1 MGGRLPA
8 RPPRP
13 SRVRAAAALG
23 LSAVLS
29 TALVATANADATTST
44 ATTTASGSSTSHWL
58 STAPK
63 PANPAHPGQPVAS
76 PNTTKPPAQS
86 DPQAALHQAMV
97 NAAAKAKKAK
107 APVPV
112 DSMTDGY
119 AQTVANADG
128 SFSYTQSVAPVR
140 AKKNNAWVPVD
151 TNLVKAGNGTWQPSA
166 AAVSLSLSNGG
177 KVPLAVLDDNAGHS
191 ETLTWP
197 TALPTPQINGNSALY
212 PEVFP
217 GVDLRVAVDSL
228 GFHDALIV
236 KNAQAAANPALAKL
250 HFGFTTKNL
259 TVSVDASGQLRS
271 TDAKGATVFAGGT
284 PGMWDTAPA
293 PAVSAQTRAQT
304 STPAVPAP
312 NPADG
317 PMPDAQQSPMK
328 ATLASGGIDVAT
340 DTAMLTNPKTHF
352 PVYIDPNAAGQ
363 PLVAHAE
370 IWQGLPTRPGDPT
383 ACCTQGVTRVG
394 WSTSSPGAVRSLFQ
408 FANRIPWQATILQS
422 NFKMTTETGT
432 TTPVKTDV
440 WQLDQFPTDGNGN
453 PTGGLMTWNSATASG
468 GAWTPFDSSVKP
480 IGSFTVPGTGANYAT
495 DVQNTGQVQNV
506 VNNNGPYFTLGVK
519 AATET
524 ATAGGWQTFW
534 WNSPNL
540 ASQSANLSVDYRM
553 PPWITRIW
561 TSPGTIS
568 GNTCDT
574 NQNAPGYITKTVGG
588 LINVNVGV
596 ADLDPLSVPVN
607 VELDDL
613 DGGRTTSYA
622 YQWTPPANAPGG
634 GGEAL
639 TNATFSQAGGGP
651 TSTQPW
657 ALTDGHRYRL
667 WADPVDNNTQYSP
680 VTPVSPQ
687 CYFTVAFTSPDPP
700 GVATSDF
707 PAIGGTPAKMA
718 TAPGSFQITGT
729 TKGVAIAGFQYVID
743 GDSSALQGSNIPNP
757 GPDPTSGAGYV
768 SADSAGHATINL
780 PQGATQMGTNS
791 LLVRAV
797 DVAGNT
803 SPYTSWDFFTPGNPD
818 LKAAYG
824 NVTGDGRAD
833 IVATAPDGSAGGA
846 QHLVVFPSTVD
857 PNTAN
862 ANNATEAAPASAAPD
877 GSTWAN
883 TLFTHR
889 GADRASPTDDLFAYS
904 QKTHQLFYYLNAVV
918 RKSGALPADQFSQ
931 THQILIS
938 RPACTSSPQACAR
951 YTGDW
956 SKVLNIV
963 ALGPVAGGT
972 AGTFGGKTSF
982 LTVEDDGN
990 GGGDLWLFA
999 PGPAAGQLKN
1009 PQLIGTSDL
1018 NRHTTLMPN
1027 GWNWATVNLI
1037 APGSATVGGLPDLWA
1052 RDPATGNLIQFANTA
1067 NAAGA
1072 EDPTS
1077 LGNLDAAVRVGNP
1090 GQFTTNDYPTLISG
1104 GAPAVDGSNG
1114 TVPVGSTAGNSHE
1127 TGPRALWSLGS
1138 NGQLALVP
1146 GPITASSTLSHSLW
1160 RTTADSWAG
1169 NTRLSAVN
1177 DAPVGPTTGPVMLG
1191 VDQNS
1196 GTQMCLDLAGGSTQ
1210 DGTMVRSWGCNG
1222 SPAQV
1227 WNFNT
1232 NGTITSSIDPAKCV
1246 DIVDTPVTS
1255 NGTMNQTPVQ
1265 LWTCNGGVN
1274 QQWTLRTS
1282 SSAATAN
1289 LQGWLNLYNPNSGR
1303 CMDNPYD
1310 NTGWQQLWIFNC
1322 LDNQAQQWL
1331 TPAPAGTPQKVEAED
1346 LWLENA
1352 SPTPTVQ
1359 TNCCGVNWSNGS
1371 QVWFQATG
1379 ANQSFTLDW
1388 DVSESGTYVV
1398 SPTMTRAANY
1408 GITQLAI
1415 DGGPAL
1421 PNQLDGYQASGV
1433 TAAPFAFGKATLS
1446 AGPHKFTFTVTG
1458 TDPAS
1463 TGARYMA
1470 GVDTLNLTPVVGVG
1484 PTATMALTTTSGTSP
1499 LTVTADASASSGG
1512 GAAVASYA
1520 FDFGDGSGATTGT
1533 ATTATHTYTAGGTY
1547 LASVTL
1553 TDSSGNTAVTRTT
1566 VIVTS
1571 VPTSLSS
1578 SDGTTSAPC
1587 ATNATSAPAMASLTP
1602 VLSTNVATSQT
1613 AQFELRDVTDPSI
1626 APPIAIGG
1634 TGSAGS
1640 SGPVS
1645 TVTAPTLVNGHEYA
1659 FAARAGAG
1667 AGGSGVISPVSP
1679 TCYFWAL
1686 TSGTQATATG
1696 AAGLPF
1702 DNTLYPAAS
1711 AQTWAGPLTTLKWAS
1726 GNLAL
1731 YRNSDNALL
1740 WGATTPGAN
1749 NVLALQNDGNMV
1761 IYSSQPTVSSAGS
1774 LSGTPVWNT
1783 DTSGQG
1789 ATSALLATDGSFTVR
1804 KGTTVLWT
1812 APTASHAWSLSD
1824 GQGLTAADKGF
1835 VGGSPAKL
1843 DDTGASWQGGGY
1855 VSFAGTNRIATV
1867 GPVVD
1872 TTKSFTVSAWVNL
1885 AATGTATQTMLV
1897 QQGTTNSA
1905 FYLEYNGSN
1914 WQFAMPTTDTSSPAW
1929 TRITSTNAAAAGTWT
1944 HLIAT
1949 YDSTSGRMA
1958 LYVNGAPNS
1967 TGTIADSIAGSGLF
1981 AMGRGFIGGVVNNRF
1996 KGSMADVRAF
2006 QQTVSDSQATSI
2018 YQNSSFAK
2026 PAVPGIAG
2034 SLISGNSPAGDQICL
2049 DDLNG
2054 SLANTTTVIDVYGC
2068 NGTWPQAWQF
2078 AADGTVRLMGANPAA
2093 PPNKCLDTGGVNTQ
2107 GSKVTLFD
2115 CQAGNGNQQWKAVPS
2130 SSTPGQFSLQ
2140 NPSSGLCLDN
2150 SGGATGN
2157 TNPFQLYGCLDN
2169 ANQHFTLPTAAGQDQ
2184 KAEAESL
2191 WGSAAGGTM
2200 QTQTGGEYSNGA
2212 QQFLGSTATG
2222 ASMTLN
2228 MYVANPGRYAVTPL
2242 MTMAADYGTVAVSV
2256 DGAAALPLTFD
2267 GFGSGI
2273 TTKQFDFGGAVNLT
2287 AGMHSF
2293 TFTVTGTNAASTGN
2307 RYNLGVDTLLL
2318 QPTAR

>member
-1 MGGRLPA
+1 VGGRLPA
-8 RPPRP
+8 RPSRP
-13 SRVRAAAALG
+13 SRVRVATALG

-29 TALVATANADATTST
+29 TALVATANAAATTP
-44 ATTTASGSSTSHWL
+44 AAAKTASGSSAGQWL
-58 STAPK
+58 STSPK

-76 PNTTKPPAQS
+76 PDTAKPPAQS

-97 NAAAKAKKAK
+97 NAVAKAKKVN

-112 DSMTDGY
+112 DTMTDGY
-119 AQTVANADG
+119 SQTVANADG
-128 SFSYTQSVAPVR
+128 SFSYSQSVAPVR
-140 AKKNNAWVPVD
+140 AKKNNTWVPVD
-151 TNLVKAGNGTWQPSA
+151 TNLVKASDGTWQPNA

-197 TALPTPQINGNSALY
+197 TSLPTPQINGNSALY

-228 GFHDALIV
+228 GFHEVLIV
-236 KNAQAAANPALAKL
+236 KSAQAAANAALAKL
-250 HFGFTTKNL
+250 HFGLTTKNL
-259 TVSVDASGQLRS
+259 TVSVDAGGQLRS

-284 PGMWDTAPA
+284 PGMWDTAP
-293 PAVSAQTRAQT
+293 
-304 STPAVPAP
+304 TPAVTAQARAEANAQAAPAP

-317 PMPDAQQSPMK
+317 PFPDAQQSPMK

-340 DTAMLTNPKTHF
+340 NTAMLASPKTHY
-352 PVYIDPNAAGQ
+352 PVYIDPDNAVQA
-363 PLVAHAE
+363 LIAHAE

-383 ACCTQGVTRVG
+383 ACCNENVTRVG
-394 WSTSSPGAVRSLFQ
+394 WSTDSPGAVRALFQ
-408 FANRIPWQATILQS
+408 FTNKIPWMATIGES
-422 NFKMTTETGT
+422 DFKLTTETGT
-432 TTPVKTDV
+432 TKPVNTEV
-440 WQLDQFPTDGNGN
+440 WQLDQFPTDSNGH
-453 PTGGLMTWNSATASG
+453 PTGSLMNWNSATGSG
-468 GAWTPFDSSVKP
+468 GAWTPFDTNVHS
-480 IGSFTVPGTGANYAT
+480 IGNFTMGGTGAAYTAT
-495 DVQNTGQVQNV
+495 VKNTAQVQTI
-506 VNNNGPYFTLGVK
+506 VNNNGPYVTLGVK

-524 ATAGGWQTFW
+524 TAAGGWQTFW

-540 ASQSANLSVDYRM
+540 ASQNATLSISYRL
-553 PPWITRIW
+553 PPWITRLW

-568 GNTCDT
+568 GTTCDT
-574 NQNAPGYITKTVGG
+574 NQTTPGYITKTVGG
-588 LINVNVGV
+588 KINVNVGV
-596 ADLDPLSVPVN
+596 ADLDPLSVPVD

-639 TNATFSQAGGGP
+639 TNATFSQAGDGP
-651 TSTQPW
+651 TGTQSW
-657 ALTDGHRYRL
+657 ALTDGHRYEL
-667 WADPVDNNTQYSP
+667 FASPNDNNTQYSP
-680 VTPVSPQ
+680 VTPVGPK

-700 GVATSDF
+700 GVASTDF
-707 PAIGGTPAKMA
+707 PAIGGTPAKLA
-718 TAPGSFQITGT
+718 TAPGAFQITGT
-729 TKGVAIAGFQYVID
+729 TKGVAIAGFQYVIN
-743 GDSSALQGSNIPNP
+743 GDPSAVQAANLPNP
-757 GPDPTSGAGYV
+757 GPDTTSGAGYV
-768 SADSAGHATINL
+768 SADSSGRAAINL

-791 LLVRAV
+791 LLVRAI

-803 SPYTSWDFFTPGNPD
+803 SPFTSWDFFTPGNPD

-824 NVTGDGRAD
+824 NVTGDGMAD
-833 IVATAPDGSAGGA
+833 IVATAPDGSVGGA

-857 PNTAN
+857 PNPAN

-877 GSTWAN
+877 GSSWAN

-931 THQILIS
+931 THQVLIS
-938 RPACTSSPQACAR
+938 RPACTSSPQACSH
-951 YTGDW
+951 YPSDW

-963 ALGPVAGGT
+963 ALGPVAGGN

-982 LTVEDDGN
+982 ITVEDDGN
-990 GGGDLWLFA
+990 GGGDLWLFS

-1018 NRHTTLMPN
+1018 SRHTTLMPD

-1052 RDPATGNLIQFANTA
+1052 RDPSTGNLIQFTNAT

-1077 LGNLDAAVRVGNP
+1077 LGNLDAAVRVGNQ
-1090 GQFTTNDYPTLISG
+1090 GQFSTNDYPTLISG

-1114 TVPVGSTAGNSHE
+1114 TVPAGSTAGNSHE

-1146 GPITASSTLSHSLW
+1146 GPITAGSTLSHNLW

-1169 NTRLSAVN
+1169 TTRLSAVN
-1177 DAPVGPTTGPVMLG
+1177 DAQVGPTTGPVMLG
-1191 VDQNS
+1191 IDQNS
-1196 GTQMCLDLAGGSTQ
+1196 GTQMCLDLAGGTTS

-1232 NGTITSSIDPAKCV
+1232 NGTITSSIDPTKCV
-1246 DIVDTPVTS
+1246 DIIDTPVTS

-1265 LWTCNGGVN
+1265 LWGCNGGTN

-1282 SSAATAN
+1282 VSATNAN
-1289 LQGWLNLYNPNSGR
+1289 LPGWLNLYNPNSGR

-1331 TPAPAGTPQKVEAED
+1331 TPAPAGSPQKVEAED
-1346 LWLENA
+1346 LWIENA

-1359 TNCCGVNWSNGS
+1359 TNCCGMNWSNGG

-1388 DVSESGTYVV
+1388 NVPESGTYVV
-1398 SPTMTRAANY
+1398 NPTMTRAANY

-1415 DGGPAL
+1415 DNGPAL

-1433 TAAPFAFGKATLS
+1433 SAAPFDFGKATLS

-1463 TGARYMA
+1463 TGSRFMA
-1470 GVDTLNLTPVVGVG
+1470 GVDTLDLTPVIGVG
-1484 PTATMALTTTSGTSP
+1484 PTASMTLTTTSGTTP
-1499 LTVTADASASSGG
+1499 LAVTADASASNGG
-1512 GAAVASYA
+1512 GANVTSYA
-1520 FDFGDGSGATTGT
+1520 FDFGDGSTATTGT
-1533 ATTATHTYTAGGTY
+1533 ATTATHTYTTAGTY

-1553 TDSSGNTAVTRTT
+1553 TDSAGNTAVTRST
-1566 VIVTS
+1566 VTATS

-1587 ATNATSAPAMASLTP
+1587 ATSAASAATMASLTP

-1613 AQFELRDVTDPSI
+1613 AQFELRDLTDPSL

-1659 FAARAGAG
+1659 FAARASA
-1667 AGGSGVISPVSP
+1667 ASGVISPISP

-1696 AAGLPF
+1696 ATGLPF

-1711 AQTWAGPLTTLKWAS
+1711 PQTWAGPLTTLKWAN

-1731 YRNSDNALL
+1731 YRNNDNALL
-1740 WGATTPGAN
+1740 WGATTPGAS

-1761 IYSSQPTVSSAGS
+1761 IYSSQPTVNSAGW

-1783 DTSGQG
+1783 NTSGQG
-1789 ATSALLATDGSFTVR
+1789 ATSALVANDGSFTVR
-1804 KGTTVLWT
+1804 KGTAVLWN

-1824 GQGLTAADKGF
+1824 GQGLAAADKGF
-1835 VGGSPAKL
+1835 VGGSPATL
-1843 DDTGASWQGGGY
+1843 DTAGVSWPGGSY
-1855 VSFAGTNRIATV
+1855 VTFAGTTARIATA

-1872 TTKSFTVSAWVNL
+1872 TTKSFSVSAWVNL
-1885 AATGTATQTMLV
+1885 AATGGGTQTMLV
-1897 QQGTTNSA
+1897 QQGNTNSA
-1905 FYLEYNGSN
+1905 FYLEYNGTN
-1914 WQFAMPTTDTSSPAW
+1914 WQFAMPTTDNSTPAF
-1929 TRITSTNAAAAGTWT
+1929 TRITSTNPAAAGAWT

-1958 LYVNGAPNS
+1958 LYVNGTPNS
-1967 TGTIADSIAGSGLF
+1967 SGTIANSIASTNPL
-1981 AMGRGFIGGVVNNRF
+1981 AMGRGFIGGTVNNRF
-1996 KGSMADVRAF
+1996 QGSMADVRVF
-2006 QQTVSDSQATSI
+2006 PQTVSDSQATSV
-2018 YQNSSFAK
+2018 YQSSSFAK

-2034 SLISGNSPAGDQICL
+2034 PLISGNSPTGDQICL

-2078 AADGTVRLMGANPAA
+2078 AADGTLRLMGANPAA
-2093 PPNKCLDTGGVNTQ
+2093 PPNKCLDTGGGNAQ

-2130 SSTPGQFSLQ
+2130 TSTPGQFSLQ
-2140 NPSSGLCLDN
+2140 NPPTGLCLDN

-2169 ANQHFTLPTAAGQDQ
+2169 ANQHFTLPTAAGQNQ

-2191 WGSAAGGTM
+2191 WGSATGGTM

-2212 QQFLGSTATG
+2212 QQYLGSTAAG
-2222 ASMTLN
+2222 SSMTVNL
-2228 MYVANPGRYAVTPL
+2228 YVANPGRYAVTPL
-2242 MTMAADYGTVAVSV
+2242 MTMAADYGTVTVSV

-2267 GFGSGI
+2267 GYGSGI

-2293 TFTVTGTNAASTGN
+2293 TFTATGTNAASTGN
-2307 RYNLGVDTLLL
+2307 RYNIGVDTLLL